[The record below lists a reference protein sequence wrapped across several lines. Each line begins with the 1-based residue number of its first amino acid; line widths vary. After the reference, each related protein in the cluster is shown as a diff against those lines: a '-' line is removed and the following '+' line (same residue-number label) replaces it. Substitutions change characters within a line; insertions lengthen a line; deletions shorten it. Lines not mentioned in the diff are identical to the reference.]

1 MPPKYE
7 TVLKGLS
14 QTISSMQP
22 GDKLPSEQELAIE
35 YGVSN
40 MTVRRALEVL
50 STAKRIVG
58 IRGRGTFVSQ
68 PSLTKQM
75 TLGSFTE
82 SMRAAGMTARAE
94 VLGMSLGP
102 ASDAVAERLELDPG
116 SQVFLIDRLRFGDD
130 TPMSIDRTAL
140 PAERFPGLLGHDLT
154 GSLYE
159 VLGQK
164 YGVELSRADSRIAAV
179 APSAEDAE
187 KLRIAVTTPC
197 LMVRARGL
205 DAGGTIIE
213 ATASL
218 YRGDLYELN
227 VGFV

>member
-22 GDKLPSEQELAIE
+22 GDRLPSEQELAVE

-58 IRGRGTFVSQ
+58 IRGRGTFVAQ

-75 TLGSFTE
+75 TLASFTE
-82 SMRAAGMTARAE
+82 SMRAAGMTAHAK
-94 VLGMSLGP
+94 VLGMSLEV
-102 ASDAVAERLELDPG
+102 ASDVVAERLNLDAG
-116 SQVFLIDRLRFGDD
+116 AQVFLIDRLRFGDD
-130 TPMSIDRTAL
+130 TPLSIDRTAL
-140 PAERFPGLLGHDLT
+140 PADRFPGLLGHDLT

-159 VLGQK
+159 LLGRK

-179 APSAEDAE
+179 APAPADA
-187 KLRIAVTTPC
+187 KLLDVPKHTPC
-197 LMVRARGL
+197 LRVRARGL
-205 DAGGTIIE
+205 DAQEGIIE
-213 ATASL
+213 ATVSL

>member
-14 QTISSMQP
+14 QMISSMQP
-22 GDKLPSEQELAIE
+22 GDRLPSEQEIALE

-40 MTVRRALEVL
+40 MTVRRALDVL
-50 STAKRIVG
+50 SAAKRIVG
-58 IRGRGTFVSQ
+58 IRGRGTFVAQ

-75 TLGSFTE
+75 TLSSFTE

-94 VLGMSLGP
+94 VLRMSLET
-102 ASDAVAERLELDPG
+102 ASDATAERLQLEPG
-116 SQVFLIDRLRFGDD
+116 AQVLLIDRLRLGDD
-130 TPMSIDRTAL
+130 TPLSVDRTVL
-140 PAERFPGLLGHDLT
+140 PAERFPGLLGYDLR
-154 GSLYE
+154 GSLYD
-159 VLGQK
+159 LLSQK

-179 APSAEDAE
+179 APSTTDARLLNIPE
-187 KLRIAVTTPC
+187 TTPC
-197 LMVRARGL
+197 LRVRARGL
-205 DAGGTIIE
+205 DAQGEIIE
-213 ATASL
+213 ATSSI